1 MKRVNKFK
9 ALVAKK
15 RVTIREIFKFS
26 KEIYPK
32 MVEDMKKNNLEAID
46 NTVFISHGRDGN
58 LKKKFD
64 HEICIPINDPEEY
77 SGEFEIKEIH
87 SFECISG
94 KYKGTMNN
102 ILTNG
107 I

>member
-1 MKRVNKFK
+1 
-9 ALVAKK
+9 
-15 RVTIREIFKFS
+15 
-26 KEIYPK
+26 
-32 MVEDMKKNNLEAID
+32 
-46 NTVFISHGRDGN
+46 
-58 LKKKFD
+58 
-64 HEICIPINDPEEY
+64 EY

-107 I
+107 IGELLKKADEENMRLSNEMREVYHNWDKPRSKKNVVEIQFGVQK